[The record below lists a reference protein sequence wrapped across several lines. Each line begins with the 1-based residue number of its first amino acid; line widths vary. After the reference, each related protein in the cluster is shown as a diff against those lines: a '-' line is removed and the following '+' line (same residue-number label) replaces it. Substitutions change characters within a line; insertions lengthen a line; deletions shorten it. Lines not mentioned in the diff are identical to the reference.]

1 MYSYSDTMLEGIRIQ
16 IQIENEA
23 REYSYSNT
31 MLESLR
37 IHKDALKR
45 ASFTIGY
52 RKRKNRLQAKNGI
65 TYYYV
70 LIKQTMWLSYCLR
83 MYLLFTR
90 VYLLK
95 KNRAI
100 PLSEFRAEEA
110 TIARFLSRQSTLI
123 TSMWKN
129 ASQRVIDFELGVTH
143 HTEHTMAYMPR
154 SSR

>member
-70 LIKQTMWLSYCLR
+70 LIKQTM
-83 MYLLFTR
+83 
-90 VYLLK
+90 
-95 KNRAI
+95 
-100 PLSEFRAEEA
+100 
-110 TIARFLSRQSTLI
+110 
-123 TSMWKN
+123 
-129 ASQRVIDFELGVTH
+129 
-143 HTEHTMAYMPR
+143 
-154 SSR
+154 

>member
-1 MYSYSDTMLEGIRIQ
+1 M
-16 IQIENEA
+16 IELLSEN
-23 REYSYSNT
+23 
-31 MLESLR
+31 
-37 IHKDALKR
+37 
-45 ASFTIGY
+45 
-52 RKRKNRLQAKNGI
+52 
-65 TYYYV
+65 V
-70 LIKQTMWLSYCLR
+70 LT
-83 MYLLFTR
+83 
-90 VYLLK
+90 VYK
-95 KNRAI
+95 SIPAQKNRAI